1 MTQLFYNT
9 KSEVFLLKLRDEKM
23 DLVLDDRK
31 FSVEQMITQILND
44 MSPPSMWNFFL
55 TMLLMYF
62 PL

>member
-1 MTQLFYNT
+1 M
-9 KSEVFLLKLRDEKM
+9 KLRDEKM